1 MEIDIKKIN
10 GNEIID
16 YLNSLDFNEIDELS
30 DISCQQPF
38 IFESQ
43 SIDNGKYQVSFSAYF
58 NNWGTDQLIE
68 DNTIQ
73 ITANKLIRASLEE
86 PFEGDDSAEV
96 LENLI
101 FKWLETHEFS
111 TTYKDDFNTLID
123 ESIKLLSDCQ
133 YGNLSTLEE
142 VTKKITKAKTLIK

>member
-43 SIDNGKYQVSFSAYF
+43 SIDNGKYQISFSAYF
-58 NNWGTDQLIE
+58 NNLGTDQLIE